1 MYKIEYETPLHRG
14 SEISFVINDNTYLG
28 EVEENRSNFYVLF
41 SEQHELYHTDI
52 VDIVFTPLGTSP
64 EAYYKKVTKEDDYEG
79 AWPETLLEVLEEVL
93 SQMQKD
99 YEKLNKTPTINLS
112 RFRFK
117 IGDTIL
123 YENEPYK
130 IAGYYFHG
138 MFNSFDE
145 EFGYVIE
152 GYPGGHK
159 GTRLG
164 YDEYGNILS
173 SHCDDKWYIKE
184 KEAYLLKEQSILNNQ
199 KNGNEIK
206 LQRAKA
212 IIKRG
217 TIPAGYRICSKV
229 HKTAISSQ
237 SLSYTEIVRG
247 G

>member
-1 MYKIEYETPLHRG
+1 MA
-14 SEISFVINDNTYLG
+14 
-28 EVEENRSNFYVLF
+28 
-41 SEQHELYHTDI
+41 
-52 VDIVFTPLGTSP
+52 
-64 EAYYKKVTKEDDYEG
+64 EAS
-79 AWPETLLEVLEEVL
+79 LEVLEKVL

-123 YENEPYK
+123 YENKPYK

-164 YDEYGNILS
+164 YDEYGNLLS
-173 SHCDDKWYIKE
+173 GHHDDKWYISE
-184 KEAYLLKEQSILNNQ
+184 EEAYSLKEQSILNNQ

-217 TIPAGYRICSKV
+217 TIPTGYRIRSKV

-237 SLSYTEIVRG
+237 PLSYTGIVRG